1 LHSFQPSIHS
11 NMTVTYTIEVSNAN
25 SIGFL
30 KTLFRW
36 KGSLWK
42 LVWHELLIWSVAY
55 AILSVC
61 YRTAMNEESKII
73 FERYASLFYKYGDFI
88 PFSFMLGYYVTLV
101 VGRWQ
106 TQFNAIGW
114 VDKSVMLSSS
124 YIRGVGDRSR
134 MMRRGVARHMCLL
147 QILVFRT
154 ICVPVRQRFPTLE
167 SLVDAG
173 YINEDEKGDLA
184 DNKFWLPIK
193 WAMNYVRRAR
203 DEGLITNDN
212 ALQDIYLELCTLR
225 VQLLS
230 LWLADWVP
238 VPLNYT
244 QIIFIAVRVYFAVM
258 IVGRQYLSHDRY
270 ASRYPV
276 SCIPYYLCP
285 TVLQVDAYVPFLSM
299 IQFVVYI
306 GWMKVA
312 EALLNPFGSDDDDF
326 ECNWIIDRNLKVAL
340 AMADMGAELAPPLE
354 KDANWD
360 APDIVPYYSA
370 GTVTHKEKGPVGSA
384 SMLNLKPAQMVS
396 MEKLDDIRK
405 NSSFLVRV
413 ATAFKSLHSVEGESK
428 KEMKTERR
436 KSVEELRNSLRKRK
450 WSISSETSISSS
462 TDLEAEKP
470 RKAVGRAKRAI
481 VRNYS
486 DIVEDE
492 EEDNNRHEEN
502 YLATIEE
509 YQKRRRVTS
518 EGSSDPKMQLIKS
531 ESIRKVKS
539 TPDLKT
545 SHVVQQPHLLF
556 PHGEYEI

>member
-1 LHSFQPSIHS
+1 
-11 NMTVTYTIEVSNAN
+11 MTITYSIEVSNAN
-25 SIGFL
+25 SLGFL

-42 LVWHELLIWSVAY
+42 LVWHELLIWSIAY

-61 YRTAMNEESKII
+61 YRTAMNHESQII
-73 FERYASLFYKYGDFI
+73 FERWASFFYKYGDFI

-114 VDKSVMLSSS
+114 VDKSVLLASS
-124 YIRGVGDRSR
+124 YIRGDDERAR
-134 MMRRGVARHMCLL
+134 IMRRGVARCMCLL
-147 QILVFRT
+147 QVLVFRC
-154 ICVPVRQRFPTLE
+154 ICVPVRQRFPTLD
-167 SLVDAG
+167 SLVAAG
-173 YINEDEKGDLA
+173 YVNEDEKGDLA

-203 DEGLITNDN
+203 DEGMISSDN
-212 ALQDIYLELCTLR
+212 ALQDIYLEMTTLR

-244 QIIFIAVRVYFAVM
+244 QIIFISVRVYFAVM

-276 SCIPYYLCP
+276 
-285 TVLQVDAYVPFLSM
+285 DAYVPFLTM
-299 IQFVVYI
+299 IQFVVYV

-340 AMADMGAELAPPLE
+340 AMADMGAELAPELE
-354 KDANWD
+354 KDSNWD
-360 APDIVPYYSA
+360 AADITPYYA
-370 GTVTHKEKGPVGSA
+370 TDTVAHKEKGPVGSA
-384 SMLNLKPAQMVS
+384 VHINIPPSKMVS
-396 MEKLDDIRK
+396 MEKLEEIRR

-413 ATAFKSLHSVEGESK
+413 STALKSMQNVGEESK
-428 KEMKTERR
+428 EGKEERGEISPPIR
-436 KSVEELRNSLRKRK
+436 RSSLGDARNSLRKRK
-450 WSISSETSISSS
+450 WSISSETSVASSI
-462 TDLEAEKP
+462 DLEAEKP
-470 RKAVGRAKRAI
+470 RKWVGRGKRPI

-492 EEDNNRHEEN
+492 EEEHSRQDIC
-502 YLATIEE
+502 LAMIEE
-509 YQKRRRVTS
+509 HQHRRRVTS
-518 EGSSDPKMQLIKS
+518 EGTGGSDPKMQLIQS
-531 ESIRKVKS
+531 ESMRKVKS

-545 SHVVQQPHLLF
+545 SDVVQQPHLLF
-556 PHGEYEI
+556 PHREYEI

>member
-1 LHSFQPSIHS
+1 
-11 NMTVTYTIEVSNAN
+11 MTVTYTIDVSNIH
-25 SIGFL
+25 STGFL
-30 KTLFRW
+30 KTIFRW

-42 LVWHELLIWSVAY
+42 LVWHELIIWCVAY

-61 YRTAMNEESKII
+61 YRTAMSEESRII
-73 FERYASLFYKYGDFI
+73 FEGVASLCYKYGDFI

-124 YIRGVGDRSR
+124 YIRGRSER
-134 MMRRGVARHMCLL
+134 ARIMRRGVARHMCLL

-154 ICVPVRQRFPTLE
+154 ICVPVRKRFPTLD
-167 SLVDAG
+167 SLVAAG

-193 WAMNYVRRAR
+193 WAMNYVRMAR
-203 DEGLITNDN
+203 EEGLITSDN

-244 QIIFIAVRVYFAVM
+244 QIIFISVRTYFAVM

-276 SCIPYYLCP
+276 
-285 TVLQVDAYVPFLSM
+285 DAYVPFLTM

-340 AMADMGAELAPPLE
+340 AMADMGTELAPPLL
-354 KDANWD
+354 KDAHWD
-360 APDIVPYYSA
+360 EADVTPYYTPD
-370 GTVTHKEKGPVGSA
+370 TVDHKQNGAVGSA
-384 SMLNLKPAQMVS
+384 SMMNLRPAEMVS
-396 MEKLDDIRK
+396 VEKLDEIRR
-405 NSSFLVRV
+405 NSTLLVRV
-413 ATAFKSLHSVEGESK
+413 STALKSLRESESREEIYSMSRRGSNGETTRASI
-428 KEMKTERR
+428 
-436 KSVEELRNSLRKRK
+436 RKRK
-450 WSISSETSISSS
+450 WSISSETSVSSS
-462 TDLEAEKP
+462 IDMEAEKP
-470 RKAVGRAKRAI
+470 RKGVGRGRRPI

-492 EEDNNRHEEN
+492 DEHRHEDN
-502 YLATIEE
+502 YLATIDEHPC
-509 YQKRRRVTS
+509 QRRRVMS
-518 EGSSDPKMQLIKS
+518 EGPKSDPKMALVKS
-531 ESIRKVKS
+531 ESMRRVKS

-545 SHVVQQPHLLF
+545 RRVL
-556 PHGEYEI
+556 

>member
-1 LHSFQPSIHS
+1 NS
-11 NMTVTYTIEVSNAN
+11 MTVTYTIEVSNAR
-25 SIGFL
+25 STGFL
-30 KTLFRW
+30 KTLFIW

-61 YRTAMNEESKII
+61 YRTAMNEESKIF
-73 FERYASLFYKYGDFI
+73 FERYASLCYKYGDFI

-106 TQFNAIGW
+106 TQFNDGW
-114 VDKSVMLSSS
+114 ISGSVMLSSS

-134 MMRRGVARHMCLL
+134 MMRRGVARQMCLL
-147 QILVFRT
+147 QVLVFRT
-154 ICVPVRQRFPTLE
+154 ICVLVRQRFPTLD

-184 DNKFWLPIK
+184 DNKFWLSIK
-193 WAMNYVRRAR
+193 WAMNFVRRAR

-212 ALQDIYLELCTLR
+212 ALHDIYLELCTLR

-238 VPLNYT
+238 VPLTYT

-270 ASRYPV
+270 ASRYP
-276 SCIPYYLCP
+276 
-285 TVLQVDAYVPFLSM
+285 VDAYVPFLSM

-340 AMADMGAELAPPLE
+340 AMADMGEELAPPLE

-360 APDIVPYYSA
+360 AADIVPYYTA
-370 GTVTHKEKGPVGSA
+370 DTVAHKEKGPVGSA
-384 SMLNLKPAQMVS
+384 SMLNLKPAAMVS
-396 MEKLDDIRK
+396 MEKLDEIRR

-413 ATAFKSLHSVEGESK
+413 STALKSLHSVEVELK
-428 KEMKTERR
+428 DEIQMERIHAGN
-436 KSVEELRNSLRKRK
+436 ELRKRK
-450 WSISSETSISSS
+450 WSISSETSIASSL
-462 TDLEAEKP
+462 DLEAEKP
-470 RKAVGRAKRAI
+470 RKGVGRANRAI

-492 EEDNNRHEEN
+492 EEEHNRHEEN
-502 YLATIEE
+502 NLSTIEE
-509 YQKRRRVTS
+509 HQQRRRVMS
-518 EGSSDPKMQLIKS
+518 EGGSDPKMQLIKS
-531 ESIRKVKS
+531 ESMRRVKS
-539 TPDLKT
+539 TPGLKT
-545 SHVVQQPHLLF
+545 GHVVQQPHLLF
-556 PHGEYEI
+556 PSRRL